1 MPILATYR
9 NGVYDF
15 FLLLHILCA
24 IIGFGAV
31 FLNGLYAQEIKKRP
45 GPEGVAI
52 FEANLRVSKIGE
64 YFIYAV
70 FVLGLVLLMLATSP
84 FNDAHVYKFS
94 QTWVWLAIVLYIVGL
109 GISHGVLWPSV
120 KKMGN
125 LMREMVAGG
134 PPVGGPPP
142 QVAQI
147 QELGKKVGA
156 ASTGLNVL
164 LIVIIGLMIWKPG
177 V

>member
-31 FLNGLYAQEIKKRP
+31 FLNALYGQEIRKRP

-52 FEANLRVSKIGE
+52 FEANFRVSKIAE

-70 FVLGLVLLMLATSP
+70 FVLGFVVLALAKVGDTKV
-84 FNDAHVYKFS
+84 FEFS
-94 QTWVWLAIVLYIVGL
+94 QTWVWLSVVLYIVGI
-109 GISHGVLWPSV
+109 GVSHGVLMPSV

-142 QVAQI
+142 QVAQL
-147 QELGKKVGA
+147 QELGKRVAAAGA
-156 ASTGLNVL
+156 TLNVL
-164 LIVIIGLMIWKPG
+164 LIVIVALMIWKPG

>member
-1 MPILATYR
+1 MLILATYR

-31 FLNGLYAQEIKKRP
+31 YLNVLYAQEIRKRP
-45 GPEGVAI
+45 GPEGLAI
-52 FEANLRVSKIGE
+52 FEANFRVSKVGE

-70 FVLGLVLLMLATSP
+70 FVFGFVVLALAKVGDTKV
-84 FNDAHVYKFS
+84 FEFS
-94 QTWVWLAIVLYIVGL
+94 QTWVWLSLVLYVIGI

-125 LMREMVAGG
+125 LMREMIAGG
-134 PPVGGPPP
+134 PPAGGPPP
-142 QVAQI
+142 QVAQL

-156 ASTGLNVL
+156 ASATLNVV
-164 LIVIIGLMIWKPG
+164 LIVIVALMIWKPG

>member
-1 MPILATYR
+1 MLANTTSGIYKT
-9 NGVYDF
+9 
-15 FLLLHILCA
+15 LLVLHILTA
-24 IIGFGAV
+24 IVGLGSV
-31 FLNGLYAQEIKKRP
+31 MLNGIYAAQARKRQ
-45 GPEGVAI
+45 GPTGRAVS
-52 FEANLRVSKIGE
+52 EANFAVSSIGE

-70 FVLGLVLLMLATSP
+70 FVLGFVVLALAKIGDTKV
-84 FNDAHVYKFS
+84 FEFS
-94 QTWVWLAIVLYIVGL
+94 QTWVWLSIVLYIVGI

-120 KKMGN
+120 KKMGT

-142 QVAQI
+142 QAAQL

-156 ASTGLNVL
+156 AGAGLNVL

>member
-1 MPILATYR
+1 MPVLATYR

-24 IIGFGAV
+24 VVGFGAV

-45 GPEGVAI
+45 GPEGLAV
-52 FEANLRVSKIGE
+52 FEANFRVSKIGE

-70 FVLGLVLLMLATSP
+70 FVLGFVVLALAKIGDTKV
-84 FNDAHVYKFS
+84 FEFS
-94 QTWVWLAIVLYIVGL
+94 QTWVWLSIVLYIVGI

-120 KKMGN
+120 KKMGT

-134 PPVGGPPP
+134 PPP
-142 QVAQI
+142 QAAQL

-156 ASTGLNVL
+156 AGAGLNVL

>member
-1 MPILATYR
+1 MPVLATYR

-24 IIGFGAV
+24 VVGFGAV

-70 FVLGLVLLMLATSP
+70 FVFGFVVLALAKVGDTKV
-84 FNDAHVYKFS
+84 FELS
-94 QTWVWLAIVLYIVGL
+94 QTWVWLAVVLYVVGI

-125 LMREMVAGG
+125 LMREMAAGG

-142 QVAQI
+142 QAAQL
-147 QELGKKVGA
+147 QALGKKVGV
-156 ASTGLNVL
+156 ASTGLDLL